1 MAKNEGESRGFG
13 SIKNRIQ
20 IKIKP
25 ELFTQWLHCSV
36 KRQGFDFFFFN
47 LTIILS
53 WGTPLKEKKKRERF
67 VTIDAKGI
75 FFNGFEKSN
84 MFKITTMN

>member
-1 MAKNEGESRGFG
+1 MAKNEGESRSFG

-20 IKIKP
+20 FKIKP
-25 ELFTQWLHCSV
+25 ELSTQWLHCCV
-36 KRQGFDFFFFN
+36 KRQGFDLFFN

-53 WGTPLKEKKKRERF
+53 WGTPLKERKRERE
-67 VTIDAKGI
+67 VCNHRCEGN

-84 MFKITTMN
+84 MFNITTVN